1 MKLSSMK
8 FKGIRC
14 AFYCLDSKA
23 KVTYKQDKIDKMVK
37 DGEDC
42 VLMYNPTSEQ
52 RQTILSKLEEQSGN
66 LTMNGLS
73 VLECI
78 KLLTNI
84 ELDVTD
90 EEALELINNPD
101 EMLELIAL
109 ECNVIT
115 LDLVKKQIKEL
126 DAIASLPDS
135 IKNPLLNEAQAKFK
149 EEEEKAKIK
158 KQEADE
164 LKEQM
169 KALEEKLKLI
179 EG

>member
-1 MKLSSMK
+1 
-8 FKGIRC
+8 
-14 AFYCLDSKA
+14 
-23 KVTYKQDKIDKMVK
+23 
-37 DGEDC
+37 
-42 VLMYNPTSEQ
+42 
-52 RQTILSKLEEQSGN
+52 
-66 LTMNGLS
+66 MNGLS